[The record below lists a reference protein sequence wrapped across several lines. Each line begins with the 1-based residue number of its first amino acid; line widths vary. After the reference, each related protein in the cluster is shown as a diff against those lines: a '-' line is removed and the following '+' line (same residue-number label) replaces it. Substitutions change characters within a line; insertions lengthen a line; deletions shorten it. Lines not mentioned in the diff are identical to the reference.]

1 MFNEML
7 DYIKNNQQEIIIY
20 LVLSLLAV
28 IFLVGIIIWINKYLY
43 RKHHD
48 FGCKHFELE
57 EFDKA
62 IQEFNIAIKLAK
74 KPLSGKKLD
83 VENTSF
89 LLAQVCIASSKWEQ
103 AIAALT
109 ECVEISPNKTK
120 YHTHLAENYLREERP
135 YQARES
141 LDKAFSLVS
150 IDAIN
155 EIREKKIHAM
165 MRETKNP
172 EIAEKLSGLKTPMAV
187 SESEE
192 LDKLEILKPDFEGR
206 KFILEGLA
214 GDEPSS
220 LNLAKL
226 YIRQYILEKNGFVDE
241 SQDLEEEGEKEQKE
255 EEQKKDSHQVPY
267 LAKAKEALEMLEVDA
282 ESAEFYNAS
291 AFLSVQRGDVK
302 AAEENYERAIMYNPQ
317 YAETYYNLALLCMD
331 KLNDPERAIEN
342 LRNAIE
348 HDAELAKA
356 HHNLALLLLGSGGNT
371 VEAKHHF
378 SETIRINPLFS
389 EVYWD
394 LALILAKREYKEFLL
409 G

>member
-62 IQEFNIAIKLAK
+62 IQEFNIAVKFARK
-74 KPLSGKKLD
+74 TLSGKKSD

-89 LLAQVCIASSKWEQ
+89 LLAQAYIASSNWEQ

-109 ECVEISPNKTK
+109 ECIGISPNKTK
-120 YHTHLAENYLREERP
+120 YHIHLVENYLREERP

-165 MRETKNP
+165 MRDTKNP

-206 KFILEGLA
+206 RFILEGLA

-226 YIRQYILEKNGFVDE
+226 YIRQYILEKNGFMDE
-241 SQDLEEEGEKEQKE
+241 SRDLEEEEGKEQKE
-255 EEQKKDSHQVPY
+255 EEQKKDSHRIPY
-267 LAKAKEALEMLEVDA
+267 LTKAREALEMLEVNA
-282 ESAEFYNAS
+282 ESAEFYNAL
-291 AFLSVQRGDVK
+291 AFLSVQKEDAK

-317 YAETYYNLALLCMD
+317 YADTYYNLALLCLD

-342 LRNAIE
+342 FRNAIE
-348 HDAELAKA
+348 RDAELAKA

-371 VEAKHHF
+371 VEAKHHL
-378 SETIRINPLFS
+378 SEAIRINPIFS

-394 LALILAKREYKEFLL
+394 LALILAKKEYKEFLL